1 MSLNYRKNQMTNSL
15 VFHVYD
21 KRTSEVVYHSLSV
34 DELEEGI
41 INHSIEFREHE
52 IVPLDLSKD
61 HDSSY

>member
-1 MSLNYRKNQMTNSL
+1 MTNSL

-41 INHSIEFREHE
+41 INQSIEFREHE

>member
-1 MSLNYRKNQMTNSL
+1 MTNSL